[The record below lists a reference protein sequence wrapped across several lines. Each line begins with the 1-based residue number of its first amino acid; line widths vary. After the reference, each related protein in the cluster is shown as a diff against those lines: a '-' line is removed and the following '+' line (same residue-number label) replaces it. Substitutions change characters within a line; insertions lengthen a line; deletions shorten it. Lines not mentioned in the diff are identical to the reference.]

1 MIRKAIFG
9 GTFDPIHNGHIH
21 IAYEAF
27 YKLDLSEVIFM
38 PSGIPPHK
46 LDKKITDPFIRYNMV
61 KAAVKN
67 EKKFVVSDYE
77 INSPDL
83 SYTYKTLRHFNDLE
97 TNVEWYFLTGTDCL
111 MDIEEWS
118 NTREIFKLCKF
129 VVFNRPGF
137 DIDNIICQK
146 KKMEKKYSADI
157 IFLDANL
164 LDISSTNIRKN
175 IKINRNVG
183 YLLPES
189 VYKIIKEYNLY
200 K

>member
-1 MIRKAIFG
+1 MIKKAIFG

-27 YKLDLSEVIFM
+27 YKLNLNEVIFV

-46 LDKKITDPFIRYNMV
+46 LGKKITDSTVRYNMV
-61 KAAVKN
+61 KSAIN
-67 EKKFVVSDYE
+67 EEKKFVVSDYE

-83 SYTYKTLRHFNDLE
+83 SYTYKTLRHFNDIE
-97 TNVEWYFLTGTDCL
+97 TNVEWYFLTGMDCL
-111 MDIEEWS
+111 MDVEKWS
-118 NTREIFKLCKF
+118 NPSEIFKLCKF

-137 DIDNIICQK
+137 DMDSIKSQK
-146 KKMEKKYSADI
+146 KKMEDKYSAHI
-157 IFLDANL
+157 IFLNANL
-164 LDISSTNIRKN
+164 LDISSTNIREN

-189 VYKIIKEYNLY
+189 VYNIIKKYNLY

>member
-1 MIRKAIFG
+1 MIKKAIFG

-27 YKLDLSEVIFM
+27 YKLNLNEVIFV

-46 LDKKITDPFIRYNMV
+46 LGKKITDSTVRYNMV
-61 KAAVKN
+61 KSAIN
-67 EKKFVVSDYE
+67 EEKKFVVSDYE

-83 SYTYKTLRHFNDLE
+83 SYTYKTLKHFNDIE
-97 TNVEWYFLTGTDCL
+97 TNVEWYFLTGMDCL
-111 MDIEEWS
+111 MDVEKWS
-118 NTREIFKLCKF
+118 NPGEIFKLCKF

-137 DIDNIICQK
+137 DMDSIKSQK
-146 KKMEKKYSADI
+146 KKMEDKYSANI
-157 IFLDANL
+157 IFLNANL
-164 LDISSTNIRKN
+164 LDISSTNIREN

-189 VYKIIKEYNLY
+189 VYNIIKKYNLY